1 MMTRRRLLAGSVAAT
16 ATAVLPWD
24 ASAAEGANQA
34 TVLFDAFGK
43 PSDLKRGWGYSLF
56 IEHGGRRILFDTGG
70 SDADFAANAS
80 ALGVDLKKLDFVVLS
95 HRHNDHTAGLNQVL
109 RENPDVTIYSPFEG
123 AGFDSPIAGPLM
135 NLIKRNVAS
144 VPDDLRYFDGNPPA
158 IIRSGAPW
166 LGAHFAQ
173 IGEPKEVLPGVFL
186 FSTRSDK
193 PGTREMNEISM
204 LMKTSQGGVLVVG
217 CSHPGIELILEAVTK
232 IEPRIHSVFGG
243 FHLVDLSDDETTAMV
258 TRLRDKWQI
267 ERMAAGHCTGQFA
280 FVEMG
285 RVFGAKFEER
295 SFACRRKPAGL
306 SFPARV
312 ERVAGQITH

>member
-1 MMTRRRLLAGSVAAT
+1 MMTRRHLLASSVAVT
-16 ATAVLPWD
+16 ASAILPWG
-24 ASAAEGANQA
+24 AAAAEGANQA

-70 SDADFAANAS
+70 NDADFAANAS

-95 HRHNDHTAGLNQVL
+95 HRHNDHTAGLNHVL
-109 RENPDVTIYSPFEG
+109 AENPDVTIYTPFEG
-123 AGFDSPIAGPLM
+123 GGFNSPIPGPLM

-144 VPDDLRYFDGNPPA
+144 VP
-158 IIRSGAPW
+158 
-166 LGAHFAQ
+166 
-173 IGEPKEVLPGVFL
+173 GVFL
-186 FSTRSDK
+186 FSTRSERA
-193 PGTREMNEISM
+193 GTREMNEISM
-204 LMKTSQGGVLVVG
+204 LMKTSQGGVVVVG
-217 CSHPGIELILEAVTK
+217 CSHPGIELILEAATK

-243 FHLVDLSDDETTAMV
+243 FHLVDLSNDEATALV

-285 RVFGAKFEER
+285 RIFGARFEHAGVGTVLR
-295 SFACRRKPAGL
+295 LPA
-306 SFPARV
+306 
-312 ERVAGQITH
+312 